1 MSVGNRG
8 HANVGA
14 GVTTTNYMEVKLSSS
29 SASPQPDRPDP
40 APFMTMHTAIILLAA
55 VIIGLIAGILTFL
68 SGTLVP
74 AAVLAGLST
83 SGLSIPVLRS
93 LIG

>member
-1 MSVGNRG
+1 
-8 HANVGA
+8 
-14 GVTTTNYMEVKLSSS
+14 
-29 SASPQPDRPDP
+29 
-40 APFMTMHTAIILLAA
+40 MTMHTAIILLAA

-74 AAVLAGLST
+74 AAVLAGLSA